1 MNSQRNDFLRR
12 VLIVA
17 GVAILGFVVMAL
29 VWQTAAGLLEFIPRF
44 GPILGAIPA
53 ILISLMQDR
62 SQTLY
67 VILLYA
73 GVQVV
78 ESYMIL
84 PLVQRKAVDLPPALT
99 ITSLLLLGVL
109 FGFIG
114 LLLAV
119 PLTVVVVSLV
129 KQLYLEDYAEDRR
142 EVETG
147 GGDLGGLDVRRERFV

>member
-78 ESYMIL
+78 ESYTIL